1 MSFVYVFLEFSALR
15 IKDTISGWYRISGAE
30 NTPLFQ
36 GKSSTRFF
44 HHVEIPAGKNLRN
57 FVPKQGPGKS
67 TEITSLDGCIQ
78 SLQPVQGTFQLISLR
93 AENVVNIRY
102 N

>member
-1 MSFVYVFLEFSALR
+1 MWVRLVDFLYQNCFKHEINMSFVYVFLEFSALR

-44 HHVEIPAGKNLRN
+44 HHVEIPAGNLYRN
-57 FVPKQGPGKS
+57 KGPEKAPKSPAWTVAFKACSQSKGPS
-67 TEITSLDGCIQ
+67 
-78 SLQPVQGTFQLISLR
+78 
-93 AENVVNIRY
+93 N
-102 N
+102 